1 MNSFP
6 SVASGGWL
14 ATALGNSMSTR
25 IDQWV
30 ATEATNLLVWVQI
43 YARELSVFIT
53 ICRLLSLE
61 RCCCLSC
68 YVEPRKAVWNLAE
81 PSWKAWFVFCQS
93 EYERPNQQPLRG
105 KRWQQWVEL
114 SCGESGKLL
123 WACKQWRLECEWCDS
138 HRFIRAKQHFL
149 FIFSFSFNWVW
160 QEFDLPSGSAGREEI
175 WEPCF
180 KCARR
185 KVCLVTFLFLF
196 LKQPFLSKC
205 CLWAVSSRWTC

>member
-6 SVASGGWL
+6 SVAGGGWL

-25 IDQWV
+25 TDQWV

-43 YARELSVFIT
+43 YAHELSVFIT
-53 ICRLLSLE
+53 ICRLLSLG

-81 PSWKAWFVFCQS
+81 PSWKAWFGFCQS
-93 EYERPNQQPLRG
+93 EYDRPNRQPLRG
-105 KRWQQWVEL
+105 KRWHISSHLDKTCEL
-114 SCGESGKLL
+114 R
-123 WACKQWRLECEWCDS
+123 ACKQRRPESEWCDS
-138 HRFIRAKQHFL
+138 HSFIRTEQHFP
-149 FIFSFSFNWVW
+149 FIFSFDWVW
-160 QEFDLPSGSAGREEI
+160 QEFDLPSGSAGSEEI

-196 LKQPFLSKC
+196 LKPPFLSKC